1 MGATSFSPDLLRRI
15 FSIALQYSFLSW
27 LFGPSKNLSFFSLAL
42 FLRSIRYRKK
52 PEEPGFVHITTLGV
66 LVHPRKSLFADRC
79 VNSLQLRDL
88 PGVTVA
94 LAVSTPVSPVT
105 QNCSDN
111 SEGKSFVT

>member
-1 MGATSFSPDLLRRI
+1 MEKESLFHDVAYAIIGN
-15 FSIALQYSFLSW
+15 YW
-27 LFGPSKNLSFFSLAL
+27 LANNIIYHGLVDQ
-42 FLRSIRYRKK
+42 IQKK

-66 LVHPRKSLFADRC
+66 LVHPRKSLFADRG

-88 PGVTVA
+88 LGVTVA

-111 SEGKSFVT
+111 GEGRSFVT